1 MLSNPQVVMI
11 ANANL
16 RPIADEIVRLSYAV
30 NGYLAMLQ
38 AQGISAILAAGTQ
51 TDLIAD
57 GAPQDGR
64 PPLTVAQMAAFNA
77 EVQAVATA
85 IGTTQVVQQALA
97 IQINGIP
104 R

>member
-16 RPIADEIVRLSYAV
+16 RPLADEIVRLSYAV

-38 AQGISAILAAGTQ
+38 AQGITGILSASTQ

-64 PPLTVAQMAAFNA
+64 PPLTVAQMTAFNT
-77 EVQAVATA
+77 EVQNVANA

-97 IQINGIP
+97 IQVNGIP